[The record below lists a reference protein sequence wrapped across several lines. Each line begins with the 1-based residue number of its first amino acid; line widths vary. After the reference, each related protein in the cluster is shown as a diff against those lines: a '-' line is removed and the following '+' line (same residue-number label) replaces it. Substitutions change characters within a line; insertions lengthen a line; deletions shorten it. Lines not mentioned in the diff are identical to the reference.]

1 MIELLAKKNIVK
13 ENKTKEWKRARDE
26 VNLDH
31 SEGEASSE
39 EEGGNSVVVVHSGRV
54 GSTSSSKGGPMERF
68 CKSTPEEVV
77 AAKKGASLSN
87 KKAKNKVTDSFKNHK
102 EQWALTGCSLMTDAW
117 TDKKD
122 SVDCSSVKKD
132 GKFIFDLVDKWIEE
146 IGEKNV
152 VQVVHSKRRNR
163 LLHDRMSD
171 LVFVKFN
178 SRLKHKRE
186 NKTRDP
192 IEKQVVDILED
203 DNNEF
208 ITGVALAADDEQEEP
223 EDPQAEG
230 EKDQEQDV
238 APAEHGKRKRVVR
251 PQIRK
256 RVKKITD
263 INAGKQ
269 YVPEIVAASS
279 SDTENDDDHDV
290 DMGRQSASDQ
300 SCQSDSEN
308 SISG

>member
-1 MIELLAKKNIVK
+1 MSQSQQGAGISSTASAPTDQNVQAIVSTTNPGWKYCTLPDKAKKHELKCNFCEKLCKGGITRIKLHLAHIPKCNVAKCERVPADVKAEMIELLAKKNIVK

-87 KKAKNKVTDSFKNHK
+87 K
-102 EQWALTGCSLMTDAW
+102 
-117 TDKKD
+117 
-122 SVDCSSVKKD
+122 
-132 GKFIFDLVDKWIEE
+132 
-146 IGEKNV
+146 
-152 VQVVHSKRRNR
+152 VHSKRRNR

-203 DNNEF
+203 DDNEF

-223 EDPQAEG
+223 EDPHAEG

-238 APAEHGKRKRVVR
+238 APA
-251 PQIRK
+251 
-256 RVKKITD
+256 
-263 INAGKQ
+263 
-269 YVPEIVAASS
+269 
-279 SDTENDDDHDV
+279 
-290 DMGRQSASDQ
+290 
-300 SCQSDSEN
+300 
-308 SISG
+308 